1 MLYPSIFNK
10 NLFDDF
16 MDFDFPAFGEFGD
29 VDKKLYGKHAPHVMK
44 TDVKEHDD
52 KFEVDIDLPG
62 FKKDEIQ
69 LELQNGYLSIAASK
83 GVDKEEK
90 DKKGKLI
97 RQERYSGS
105 MQRSFYVGKGVT
117 EEDIKAKFEDG
128 VLKLEIPKKDAPK
141 VPEKKTIMIEG

>member
-69 LELQNGYLSIAASK
+69 LELQNGYLSISAAK
-83 GVDKEEK
+83 GVDKDEK

-97 RQERYSGS
+97 RQERYTGS
-105 MQRSFYVGKGVT
+105 MQRSFFVGKGVT

-128 VLKLEIPKKDAPK
+128 VLKLEIPKKEAPK

>member
-16 MDFDFPAFGEFGD
+16 MDFDFPAFEEFGD

-69 LELQNGYLSIAASK
+69 LELQNGYLSISAAK

-97 RQERYSGS
+97 RQERYTGS
-105 MQRSFYVGKGVT
+105 MQRSFFVGKGVT

-128 VLKLEIPKKDAPK
+128 VLKLDIPKKEAPK
-141 VPEKKTIMIEG
+141 LPEKKTIMIEG

>member
-10 NLFDDF
+10 NLFDDL
-16 MDFDFPAFGEFGD
+16 MDFEFPSFGELED
-29 VDKKLYGKHAPHVMK
+29 ADKKLYGKHAAHVMK

-52 KFEVDIDLPG
+52 KYEVDIDLPG
-62 FKKDEIQ
+62 FKKDEIK
-69 LELQNGYLSIAASK
+69 LELQDGYLTVAAAK

-97 RQERYSGS
+97 RQERYSGA
-105 MQRSFYVGKGVT
+105 MQRSFFVGKEVT

-128 VLKLEIPKKDAPK
+128 VLKLDIPKKEAPK